1 MNSTEIIYVVT
12 SDDDLPVSL
21 QLLHSSGTLQ
31 PQILPKSLLPLTS
44 SAVTVYDGYGNNITE
59 DVTVETYEYAVDE
72 DGEVSQLNN
81 MPNTILSSN
90 CLVSVSSAGCTK
102 LMSEEFLMEANLV
115 SNFKTHGVQM
125 TFSQDSSHTDLDNVQ
140 PNGQNSDNIDV
151 GVSDGAVTYDKSV
164 PVSGS
169 FNRLTVDSCVKHFLD
184 DNVLYSSTKEI
195 TVDTNHNSDAASSS
209 HEENA
214 LPVCVNSSPLSD
226 SLQSENRS
234 VPSLPEY
241 FSYHIPA
248 DTDQVDLAAD
258 HDCRTSCHLPEYLSD
273 AVKCTTEMAVS
284 SCEDNAAVTNVN
296 SCDTISTV
304 TVEHL
309 QPCLSF
315 SPECCLNSC
324 SCKHSHLCQQSASQS
339 QSTELNRVSTVCSST
354 DSSCNISSMP
364 SLVSLV
370 TDTDCI
376 DTGNETNSSLCT
388 HSSQTETEVDCKL
401 DSSELQFA
409 DHVHKPDV
417 SCNDCPEHSICLSSS
432 VAESSFCEM
441 QQHADDRITAVSV
454 TNCCA
459 KVESVCDITVSKPNH
474 CDMSE
479 GSHSVIMP
487 EYADSQC
494 KFDVPLTDS
503 ERVNV
508 IVTDHSE
515 AECLLPSTS
524 YDGSDVKASVQ
535 QKDVASVRAV
545 MNTSDVDAIG
555 SNKREQNFTAT
566 ADTDSQFQPN
576 CIIKS
581 MCNGSCTLGTEMP
594 SSSNISVG
602 VMDDN
607 KTEHLLPSDDF
618 DDSAVEDSVR
628 QKDVAS
634 LTAVMKTS
642 DPDDVGS
649 NKCKQNFT
657 GTANT
662 DSQFQSDY
670 IENSICNGTCT
681 SQTEMPSSSNISIC
695 VMDHSETECLLPSDD
710 FDDSAY
716 EVSVQQKAVV
726 SLTAVMNTSD
736 LDDVGSNKREL
747 NFTDT
752 ANTDMDS
759 QFQPD
764 SIKNCKHNG
773 SCTSGTVMPS
783 SSNISVGVMDHSETE
798 CLLPSDDFDD
808 NALED
813 SVQKDVASLRAVMN
827 TNDPED
833 VGSNKREQNFTG
845 TANTH
850 SHFQPDCIKNSI
862 HSGSCTSGTEM
873 LSSSSVSVGV
883 MDHSE
888 TERLL
893 LSNDI
898 DDSALEDSLQQK
910 DVASLTAVMSTS
922 DPYDVG
928 SNKREV
934 PSNSSISV
942 GVVDLSET
950 RFSFPSADC
959 DGSVV
964 EHSVQQKDV
973 MSLSGVMKTDN
984 LDDTGSN
991 KRQQNFTDIGNT
1003 DSMLQPDCTKNCTCN
1018 GKCADDVVNSNAED
1032 AVGTSASEN
1041 YLVSETV
1048 MMDTTESIVR
1058 IVDQECDVTNGDAE
1072 CQVQSPCTTSHT
1084 YNVCQWDMVKAARNF
1099 SNEVHEMKQK
1109 LCALHRT
1116 KRRLQK
1122 LQRNEPPL
1130 VASNTDRSQTEW
1142 VLDLLHDANCSK
1154 RLRLEAIDKELAYR
1168 AVLLQHREEQMDLR
1182 LQRVEQREQALRERE
1197 RLLALVQCRISAPPQ
1212 ERVGLMT
1219 GVQLDP
1225 VQKHPAIE
1233 HKSDVAKFNQK
1244 STSKSMPQRRGT
1256 LQRRGPHRLCK
1267 EKVFACF
1274 YLSTK

>member
-1 MNSTEIIYVVT
+1 MDSTEIIYVVT

-72 DGEVSQLNN
+72 DGEVSQLND

-102 LMSEEFLMEANLV
+102 LMSEEFLMEANMV
-115 SNFKTHGVQM
+115 SNFETHGVQM
-125 TFSQDSSHTDLDNVQ
+125 TFSQDSSHTDLGSVQ
-140 PNGQNSDNIDV
+140 PNGQNLDNIDV
-151 GVSDGAVTYDKSV
+151 SVSFSDGAVTYDKSV

-169 FNRLTVDSCVKHFLD
+169 FNRLTEDSCVKHFLD
-184 DNVLYSSTKEI
+184 DNVLYSSTEEI

-234 VPSLPEY
+234 VPSLTEY
-241 FSYHIPA
+241 FSDRIPA

-273 AVKCTTEMAVS
+273 AVKCSTEMAVS

-296 SCDTISTV
+296 SCDTVSTV
-304 TVEHL
+304 TVKHL

-315 SPECCLNSC
+315 SSEYCLNSC
-324 SCKHSHLCQQSASQS
+324 SCEHSRLCQQSASQS
-339 QSTELNRVSTVCSST
+339 QSTELSRVSTVCSST

-376 DTGNETNSSLCT
+376 DTGNETNSSLYT
-388 HSSQTETEVDCKL
+388 HSSQAEIEVDCKL
-401 DSSELQFA
+401 DSTELQFA
-409 DHVHKPDV
+409 DHVRKPDV
-417 SCNDCPEHSICLSSS
+417 SGNDCPEDSICSSSS

-459 KVESVCDITVSKPNH
+459 KAESVCDITVSKPSQR
-474 CDMSE
+474 DMSE

-487 EYADSQC
+487 EYADTQC
-494 KFDVPLTDS
+494 KYDVPLTDS
-503 ERVNV
+503 ERINV

-515 AECLLPSTS
+515 AECLLPSTC
-524 YDGSDVKASVQ
+524 YDGSAVKASVQ
-535 QKDVASVRAV
+535 EKDVASVKAA
-545 MNTSDVDAIG
+545 MNTSDLDDIG
-555 SNKREQNFTAT
+555 STKREQNFTAT
-566 ADTDSQFQPN
+566 ADTDSQLQPN

-602 VMDDN
+602 VVDDN

-618 DDSAVEDSVR
+618 DDSAVEDSV
-628 QKDVAS
+628 
-634 LTAVMKTS
+634 
-642 DPDDVGS
+642 
-649 NKCKQNFT
+649 
-657 GTANT
+657 
-662 DSQFQSDY
+662 
-670 IENSICNGTCT
+670 
-681 SQTEMPSSSNISIC
+681 
-695 VMDHSETECLLPSDD
+695 
-710 FDDSAY
+710 
-716 EVSVQQKAVV
+716 QQKAVV
-726 SLTAVMNTSD
+726 LLRAVMNTSD

-752 ANTDMDS
+752 ANTNMDS

-764 SIKNCKHNG
+764 SIKNSNHNG
-773 SCTSGTVMPS
+773 SCTSGTEMPS
-783 SSNISVGVMDHSETE
+783 SSKISVCVMDHNETE

-808 NALED
+808 SALED

-827 TNDPED
+827 TTDPDD
-833 VGSNKREQNFTG
+833 VGSNKREQNFTD
-845 TANTH
+845 TANTD
-850 SHFQPDCIKNSI
+850 SQFQPDCITNSI
-862 HSGSCTSGTEM
+862 HSGCCTSRTEM
-873 LSSSSVSVGV
+873 LSSSSISVGV
-883 MDHSE
+883 VDHNK
-888 TERLL
+888 TECLL

-898 DDSALEDSLQQK
+898 DDSALEDSVQQK
-910 DVASLTAVMSTS
+910 AVSSLCHVMNANDQDHS
-922 DPYDVG
+922 G

-934 PSNSSISV
+934 PSKSSISV
-942 GVVDLSET
+942 SVVDLSESS
-950 RFSFPSADC
+950 FSFPSADC

-964 EHSVQQKDV
+964 EDSVQRKDV
-973 MSLSGVMKTDN
+973 MSLSGVMNTDN

-1003 DSMLQPDCTKNCTCN
+1003 DSVLQPDCTKNCTCN

-1032 AVGTSASEN
+1032 AVGTFAGEN
-1041 YLVSETV
+1041 YLVSET
-1048 MMDTTESIVR
+1048 MTMDTTESAVR
-1058 IVDQECDVTNGDAE
+1058 IVDQEFDETSYNAKCHLQPL
-1072 CQVQSPCTTSHT
+1072 CSTSHT
-1084 YNVCQWDMVKAARNF
+1084 YNDCQRDLVKAARNF
-1099 SNEVHEMKQK
+1099 SDEVHEMRQK

-1130 VASNTDRSQTEW
+1130 VTSNTDRSQTER

-1154 RLRLEAIDKELAYR
+1154 RLRLEAVDKELAYR
-1168 AVLLQHREEQMDLR
+1168 AVLLQHREERIDLR
-1182 LQRVEQREQALRERE
+1182 LQRLEQREQALHERE
-1197 RLLALVQCRISAPPQ
+1197 RLLALAQCCISAPQQ

-1233 HKSDVAKFNQK
+1233 HRSDVAKFHQK

-1256 LQRRGPHRLCK
+1256 LQRRGLHRLCK

-1274 YLSTK
+1274 YLSIHRVSKKRPTFTSCYNFYIHSSIATIFVSNVAEKVGNQNLLYFPTSFN